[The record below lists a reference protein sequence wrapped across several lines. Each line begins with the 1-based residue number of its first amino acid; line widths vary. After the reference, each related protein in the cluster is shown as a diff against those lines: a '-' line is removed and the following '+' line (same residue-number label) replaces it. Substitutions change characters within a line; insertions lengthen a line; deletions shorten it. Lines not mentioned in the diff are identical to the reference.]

1 MVLKQSEKDNFIKA
15 LMNNDIL
22 AVKRLIQQDPS
33 LVNDCESPS
42 LASGI
47 TWGPHWKLQ
56 HLLEQGGASVDTA
69 RSDKMRSVIKSNI
82 SPLRLAAQHGFTEI
96 VKELLLNGAD
106 VNKQDTDSFTALH
119 AAAQDGYRETIKE
132 LLTNAADT
140 EVKDVIGHTALRL
153 AVKDGH
159 SATVELL
166 LSWGA
171 RADTLSLDGYNTLV
185 VAAQEG
191 HELVVRQ
198 LVQHGM
204 NVNETIENGLN
215 PLLAAV
221 ESGNIAMVKELL
233 LHDARVDLRDS
244 ATGLTPLQVSA
255 QLGYLDILNLL
266 LSYGSIVKEE
276 HPVKGGTALHE
287 AAQTGET
294 LIANELLQ
302 RGANVDMVD
311 NKNMTPLLIAS
322 TQGYSEFC
330 SLLLAHGSDPEIQYP
345 VTGGT
350 ALTTAALGGHHSTAL
365 AIISAGADINLEER
379 NSPLS
384 MACQEG
390 RLSTVLSL
398 LQCQEVR
405 PQSSAMSNA
414 AKANNAA
421 IVDILIDNGYDPEMV
436 RHIFHCI
443 FSFLNCTFRML
454 EFMEES
460 PL

>member
-1 MVLKQSEKDNFIKA
+1 M
-15 LMNNDIL
+15 
-22 AVKRLIQQDPS
+22 
-33 LVNDCESPS
+33 
-42 LASGI
+42 
-47 TWGPHWKLQ
+47 T
-56 HLLEQGGASVDTA
+56 
-69 RSDKMRSVIKSNI
+69 
-82 SPLRLAAQHGFTEI
+82 
-96 VKELLLNGAD
+96 NG
-106 VNKQDTDSFTALH
+106 
-119 AAAQDGYRETIKE
+119 
-132 LLTNAADT
+132 ADT
-140 EVKDVIGHTALRL
+140 EVKDVIGRTALRL

-204 NVNETIENGLN
+204 DVNETIENGLN
-215 PLLAAV
+215 PLLVAV

-244 ATGLTPLQVSA
+244 ATGLTPHQVSA
-255 QLGYLDILNLL
+255 QLGYLDIMNLL
-266 LSYGSIVKEE
+266 LAHGSVVKEE
-276 HPVKGGTALHE
+276 HPVIGGTALHK

-294 LIANELLQ
+294 LIANKLLQ
-302 RGANVDMVD
+302 GGANVDIMD
-311 NKNMTPLLIAS
+311 DKKMTPLLIAS

-345 VTGGT
+345 VGGT

-365 AIISAGADINLEER
+365 AIISAGADINLEEH

-398 LQCQEVR
+398 LQCQEIR
-405 PQSSAMSNA
+405 AQSSAMSNA

-421 IVDILIDNGYDPEMV
+421 IVDILIDHGYDPEKV
-436 RHIFHCI
+436 RHIFHCN
-443 FSFLNCTFRML
+443 FSFLNSTFRML